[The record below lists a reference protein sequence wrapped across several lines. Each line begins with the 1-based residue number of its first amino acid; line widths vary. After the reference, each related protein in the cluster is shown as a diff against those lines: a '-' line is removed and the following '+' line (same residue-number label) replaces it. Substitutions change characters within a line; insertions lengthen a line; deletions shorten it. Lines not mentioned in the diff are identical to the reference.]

1 MLVLTQDKMSK
12 LERVKTEAMV
22 LCDHKSHEREKPK
35 KMPGKIGTMFH
46 CRLHPFDVIIPS
58 FTGPDDVS
66 VTRFVPYSV
75 TTLPQPKSHPLGDFM
90 IEFVGDLK
98 LGKIKIFYSTFNDK
112 IMSYL

>member
-35 KMPGKIGTMFH
+35 KMPGKIGTMCH
-46 CRLHPFDVIIPS
+46 CRLHPFDVMPS

-66 VTRFVPYSV
+66 LTRFVA
-75 TTLPQPKSHPLGDFM
+75 
-90 IEFVGDLK
+90 
-98 LGKIKIFYSTFNDK
+98 IFCDNTPPAQ
-112 IMSYL
+112 IPPPW